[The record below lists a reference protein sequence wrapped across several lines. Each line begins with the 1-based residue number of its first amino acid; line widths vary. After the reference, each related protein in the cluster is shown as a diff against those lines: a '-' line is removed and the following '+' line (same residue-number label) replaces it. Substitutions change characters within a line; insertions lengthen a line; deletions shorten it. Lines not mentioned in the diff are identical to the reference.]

1 MLNCQRLLLTTKKH
15 RNITAPRPVRAMIDR
30 LDELRAAAA
39 RQARRSRDDRP
50 LRSPEPSPPPTP
62 QWHGWGWL
70 GMAGD
75 GWGWL
80 GESRFPRV
88 MAIYWS
94 YLVISMG
101 LYIL

>member
-75 GWGWL
+75 GWENPVSL
-80 GESRFPRV
+80 GLWPF
-88 MAIYWS
+88 IGHIW
-94 YLVISMG
+94 
-101 LYIL
+101 